1 MKVSKRLFCSL
12 LTLGALSSAMAATPE
27 AVPFPTAETPQAVDV
42 GSVTA
47 QSANTPVSV
56 TVTLSLRDLDTA
68 EQLVQSLSTPGSG
81 QYHQFLTSD
90 QFVARFAPTQA
101 DVAKAIAAFAKYG
114 LTAVQTTATTLKV
127 SGLPANM
134 ERAFSVSLHSY
145 SVAAHG
151 NAPGYSF
158 HAPLSQAA
166 LPAELSGLVSGV
178 SGLST
183 RPSLHPFHVSANKLA
198 AQQAKPAST
207 SSTTISP
214 FGSLTVTDFA
224 KLYDVTPL
232 YNHGVSGT
240 GRTIG
245 IMSLAGFTPSDAYAY
260 WSAIGLKVNP
270 NRIQIVNVD
279 GGPGAPSD
287 AAGSL
292 ETTLDVEQS
301 GGVAPGANM
310 IVYLAPNTNQAFTDI
325 FAAAIDA
332 NKVDT
337 LSISWGEWE
346 WLDNLQNAPVV
357 DPASGRTVSS
367 TQAIHELLVR
377 AAIQGQSVIT
387 AAGDGG
393 AYEVNHDLGCNGPFS
408 TSEPNSCS
416 LTLSV
421 SYPGTDPAIT
431 AGGGLTLPG
440 PQTFC
445 LDSACDSTL
454 TITVPKQRVWGW
466 DYLEPL
472 CNALGITFA
481 ECGIQYAGGG
491 GGVSIAF
498 FQPFYQWGVFGTQLS
513 QPGQVFQAGTGFA
526 ADDIGLFYR
535 LPAYYPGRNVP
546 DISFNADPQTGYE
559 VYYTSSVSGFAVQP
573 FWGGTSFV
581 SPQLNGVASLLSQ
594 YVHGRLGLL
603 NFALYGARNPFGGSS
618 AAVKPIPYGDNWF
631 YKGSNTYNPAA
642 GLGTLDIANFAEF
655 LRDVY

>member
-1 MKVSKRLFCSL
+1 MKVSKRLLSSL

-27 AVPFPTAETPQAVDV
+27 AIPFPTRDTPQAVDV
-42 GSVTA
+42 GALAA
-47 QSANTPVSV
+47 QSANTSISV
-56 TVTLSLRDLDTA
+56 TVALSLRNIDQA
-68 EQLVQSLSTPGSG
+68 ERLLQSLSTPGSG
-81 QYHQFLTSD
+81 QYHQFLTTD
-90 QFVARFAPTQA
+90 QFVARFAPTQS
-101 DVAKAIAAFAKYG
+101 DVAKAIASFAKYG
-114 LTAVQTTATTLKV
+114 LTAVQATATTLKV
-127 SGLPANM
+127 SGTPANM
-134 ERAFSVSLHSY
+134 ERAFSVSLHNF

-158 HAPLSQAA
+158 HAALGQASI
-166 LPAELSGLVSGV
+166 PSELSGMVSGV

-183 RPSLHPFHVSANKLA
+183 RPALHPFHVSAQKLA
-198 AQQAKPAST
+198 AKQAAPASG

-224 KLYDVTPL
+224 NLYNVTPL
-232 YNHGVSGT
+232 YKKGVTGA

-260 WSAIGLKVNP
+260 WSSIGLKVNP
-270 NRIQIVNVD
+270 NRIQVVNID

-287 AAGSL
+287 ASGSL

-346 WLDNLQNAPVV
+346 WFDNLQNAPVV
-357 DPASGRTVSS
+357 DPRNGKTVSS

-377 AAIQGQSVIT
+377 AALQGQSVIT

-408 TSEPNSCS
+408 ASDPNSCS

-431 AGGGLTLPG
+431 SAGGLTLPG
-440 PQTFC
+440 PQSFC
-445 LDSACDSTL
+445 LDAACTTPLVID
-454 TITVPKQRVWGW
+454 VPHQRVWGW

-472 CNALGITFA
+472 CNALGLSFQD
-481 ECGIQYAGGG
+481 CGILYAGGG
-491 GGVSIAF
+491 GGVSVAF
-498 FQPFYQWGVFGTQLS
+498 TQPFYQWGAFGTQLS

-526 ADDIGLFYR
+526 ADGIGLFYA

-546 DISFNADPQTGYE
+546 DVSFNADPQTGYE
-559 VYYTSSVSGFAVQP
+559 VAYTSSVSGFSVQQ

-581 SPQLNGVASLLSQ
+581 SPQINGIASLLNQ
-594 YVHGRLGLL
+594 YVHGRVGLL
-603 NFALYGARNPFGGSS
+603 NYALYGAQYEGP
-618 AAVKPIPYGDNWF
+618 VKPIAYGDNWF
-631 YKGSNTYNPAA
+631 YKGSRFYNPGA
-642 GLGTLDIANFAEF
+642 GLGTLDVADFAQY
-655 LRDVY
+655 LRNWF

>member
-1 MKVSKRLFCSL
+1 MKVSKRLLSSL
-12 LTLGALSSAMAATPE
+12 LTLGALSSALAATPT
-27 AVPFPTAETPQAVDV
+27 ALPFPTAQTPQAMDV
-42 GSVTA
+42 GALA
-47 QSANTPVSV
+47 QSANTPISV
-56 TVTLSLRDLDTA
+56 TVALSLRNIDEA
-68 EQLVQSLSTPGSG
+68 EQLLQSLSTPGSG

-90 QFVARFAPTQA
+90 EFVARFAPTQS

-114 LTAVQTTATTLKV
+114 LTAQQTTATTLKV
-127 SGLPANM
+127 SGLPANI
-134 ERAFSVSLHSY
+134 ERAFSVNLHSY

-151 NAPGYSF
+151 EAPAYSF
-158 HAPLSQAA
+158 HAPQGQAS
-166 LPAELSGLVSGV
+166 LPSELSGMVSGV
-178 SGLST
+178 AGLSS
-183 RPSLHPFHVSANKLA
+183 RPAMHPFHVAANKLA
-198 AQQAKPAST
+198 AKQAAPASS

-224 KLYDVTPL
+224 NLYNVTPL
-232 YNHGVSGT
+232 YKHGVSGA

-245 IMSLAGFTPSDAYAY
+245 IMSLAGFTPSDAYTY
-260 WSAIGLKVNP
+260 WSLVGLKVNP
-270 NRIQIVNVD
+270 NRIQVVNVD

-287 AAGSL
+287 VSGSL

-310 IVYLAPNTNQAFTDI
+310 IVYLAPNTNQAFTDV

-377 AAIQGQSVIT
+377 AGIQGQSVIT

-393 AYEVNHDLGCNGPFS
+393 AYEVNHDLACNGPYS
-408 TSEPNSCS
+408 ASDPNSCS

-431 AGGGLTLPG
+431 AAGGLTLPG
-440 PQTFC
+440 PQSFC
-445 LDSACDSTL
+445 LDSACDQTY
-454 TITVPKQRVWGW
+454 TVTVPKQRVWGW
-466 DYLEPL
+466 DYLEGL
-472 CNALGITFA
+472 CNALGVTYA
-481 ECGIQYAGGG
+481 ACGIEYAGGG
-491 GGVSIAF
+491 GGVSVTF
-498 FQPFYQWGVFGTQLS
+498 FQPFYQWGTFGTQLS
-513 QPGQVFQAGTGFA
+513 QPGQVFKAGTGFA
-526 ADDIGLFYR
+526 ADDIGLYYA

-559 VYYTSSVSGFAVQP
+559 VAYTSSVTGYSVQQ

-581 SPQLNGVASLLSQ
+581 SPQINGIASLLNQ
-594 YVHGRLGLL
+594 YVRGRVGLL
-603 NFALYGARNPFGGSS
+603 NYALYGAQYQGP
-618 AAVKPIPYGDNWF
+618 VKPIAYGDNWF
-631 YKGSNTYNPAA
+631 YKGSNFYNPAA
-642 GLGTLDIANFAEF
+642 GLGTLDVASFAEF
-655 LRDVY
+655 VRDEYDERY